1 MIRIFFLLF
10 FGTLHCSYAGHKV
23 CWTDEQDMQ
32 LMSSI
37 QKHGRA
43 SWSTIAAE
51 VTGKVNKQCR
61 ERYICHLDPLIDK
74 SPLSDA
80 EISTLELAVQ
90 ELGPKWSEISKERF
104 TLPTGIRRTDLQ
116 LKNVWHSQHRSERG
130 EKKRKNTFSNESHLE
145 ETPTITLQ
153 QVLAPRSISATGA
166 NKKKQVPLS
175 TATSSVFPAHP
186 TYSLVPSGDQHL
198 LSSSQLLLNG
208 PSLLLPPSKT
218 THSENTPLHLQR
230 TSQQSLTKPLAGI
243 VLNTILDSSEFKN
256 VFEGDGSHH
265 EDASLLMAFSIKTLN

>member
-1 MIRIFFLLF
+1 
-10 FGTLHCSYAGHKV
+10 
-23 CWTDEQDMQ
+23 
-32 LMSSI
+32 MSSI

-145 ETPTITLQ
+145 ETPTTTLQ
-153 QVLAPRSISATGA
+153 
-166 NKKKQVPLS
+166 QVPLS

-186 TYSLVPSGDQHL
+186 TYSLVPSGDPHL

-230 TSQQSLTKPLAGI
+230 TSQQPLTKPLAGI
-243 VLNTILDSSEFKN
+243 VLDTILDSSEFAK